1 MSSSRSTRL
10 QISIFVRGMLGWFGL
25 GVHPFGLLAAGCLG
39 ASLFAAPIP
48 TESDVVELPTF
59 TIQESRLLPE
69 PESWRFAQIS
79 GFEVLSNASDGK
91 ATRLIKDF
99 QRFHQALIAAW
110 PPADL
115 RSAMPSSLILC
126 GKRGAFDA
134 FRRAN
139 EQGPDVGLI
148 SLSLRDGE
156 VSTIVIDLEST
167 TLSLVT
173 PESFTVTAAPVTDD
187 AEANVLSGIPDFAVS
202 YYEQLYREY
211 IRFVLAQVQP
221 RSPAWF
227 EEGISQIFMR
237 MEFSPTTI
245 TIGKVEDPNT
255 TSITA
260 NTIEDRDFNVA
271 LRRRALMPMDQLF
284 AVEHDSRTARNP
296 LGNLWAKQAYAFVHL
311 CLYSGDASLQKA
323 LLTFLRRLGGQPA
336 NETLFRECFGKSYK
350 DMLIDIR
357 AHAEFTRYKA
367 VQLRLKK
374 GERMADPTPPEF
386 REATQSE
393 IGRIKGDALRLAG
406 NANAAR
412 EALIAPYIRGEREP
426 ALLAALGLNEA
437 AAGETARARK
447 FLEAAAKA
455 EVVRPRVYIEL
466 ARLRLAQANAAPG
479 EAGGKLSASQV
490 ISVLQPLAVARNQPP
505 PLIEL
510 YETFAAVWSNSASA
524 PTAANLTLI
533 DEGVRRFYQR
543 PAWVLQ
549 AARLKAQFGFT
560 GDAHSL
566 ADLGLKVSSDP
577 AIREQFEA
585 LKASLPPPSP
595 EKTVAPDKP

>member
-1 MSSSRSTRL
+1 MSTSRSIGL
-10 QISIFVRGMLGWFGL
+10 HLSIFVRAFRGWLGL
-25 GVHPFGLLAAGCLG
+25 GMHLFGILAFGFLG
-39 ASLFAAPIP
+39 ARLYAAPLP

-69 PESWRFAQIS
+69 PESWRYARIS
-79 GFEVLSNASDGK
+79 GFEVLSNASDGT

-99 QRFHQALIAAW
+99 QRFHQALVAAW

-115 RSAMPSSLILC
+115 RSAMPASLILC
-126 GKRGAFDA
+126 GRRGAFDA

-139 EQGPDVGLI
+139 ESGPDMGLI

-156 VSTIVIDLEST
+156 VSAIVIDLEST

-173 PESFTVTAAPVTDD
+173 PESMAVTAAPVADD
-187 AEANVLSGIPDFAVS
+187 AEANVLSGLPDFVVS

-311 CLYSGDASLQKA
+311 CLYSGDVTLQKA

-336 NETLFRECFGKSYK
+336 NETLFQECFGKSYK
-350 DMLIDIR
+350 GMLMDIR
-357 AHAEFTRYKA
+357 SHAEFTRYKA

-386 REATQSE
+386 REATQAE
-393 IGRIKGDALRLAG
+393 IGRIKGDALRLVG
-406 NANAAR
+406 NATAAR
-412 EALIAPYIRGEREP
+412 EALIAPYIRGERDP

-447 FLEAAAKA
+447 FLEAATKA
-455 EVVRPRVYIEL
+455 EVVRPRAYIEL
-466 ARLRLAQANAAPG
+466 ARLRLAQALVAPTG
-479 EAGGKLSASQV
+479 ANGKLSADQV

-510 YETFAAVWSNSASA
+510 YETFATVWSNSASA

-549 AARLKAQFGFT
+549 AAQLKAQFGFANE
-560 GDAHSL
+560 AHSL
-566 ADLGLKVSSDP
+566 ADVGLRVSSDP
-577 AIREQFEA
+577 DMREQFET

-595 EKTVAPDKP
+595 EKVAGPATP

>member
-1 MSSSRSTRL
+1 MSTSRSIGL
-10 QISIFVRGMLGWFGL
+10 QISIFVRALRGGSGL
-25 GVHPFGLLAAGCLG
+25 GAPIFGLLAVGCLG
-39 ASLFAAPIP
+39 AGLRAAPLP
-48 TESDVVELPTF
+48 TESEVVELPTF

-69 PESWRFAQIS
+69 PESWRYARIS
-79 GFEVLSNASDGK
+79 GFEVLSNASDGT

-99 QRFHQALIAAW
+99 QRFHQALVAAW

-115 RSAMPSSLILC
+115 RSAMPASLILC
-126 GKRGAFDA
+126 GRRGAFDA

-139 EQGPDVGLI
+139 ESGPDVGLI

-156 VSTIVIDLEST
+156 VSAIVIDLEST

-173 PESFTVTAAPVTDD
+173 PESMAFTAAPVEDD
-187 AEANVLSGIPDFAVS
+187 AEANVLSGLPDFVVS

-245 TIGKVEDPNT
+245 TIGRVEDPNT
-255 TSITA
+255 TSLTA

-271 LRRRALMPMDQLF
+271 LRRRALMPMEDLF

-311 CLYSGDASLQKA
+311 CLYSGDVTLQKA

-336 NETLFRECFGKSYK
+336 NETLFQECFGKSYK
-350 DMLIDIR
+350 NILMEIR
-357 AHAEFTRYKA
+357 SHAEFTRYKA

-386 REATQSE
+386 HEATQAE
-393 IGRIKGDALRLAG
+393 IGRIKGDALRLVG
-406 NANAAR
+406 NATAAR
-412 EALIAPYIRGEREP
+412 EALIAPYIRGERDP

-447 FLEAAAKA
+447 FLEAATKA
-455 EVVRPRVYIEL
+455 EVVRPRAYIAL
-466 ARLRLAQANAAPG
+466 ARLRLAQALATPAA
-479 EAGGKLSASQV
+479 AGGKLSGDQV
-490 ISVLQPLAVARNQPP
+490 LSVLQPLAAARNQPP

-510 YETFAAVWSNSASA
+510 YETFATVWSNSASV

-543 PAWVLQ
+543 PTWVLQ
-549 AARLKAQFGFT
+549 AARLKAQYGFL

-566 ADLGLKVSSDP
+566 ADLGLKVSADP
-577 AIREQFEA
+577 AMQEQFEA
-585 LKASLPPPSP
+585 LKASLPPPPP
-595 EKTVAPDKP
+595 EKAAAPAKP